1 MSATPLLNIAGLT
14 ASVDEKTILQ
24 GIDLAVGAGETHV
37 LMGPNGAGKS
47 TMGHVIMGDPVY
59 TVNEGTITFDGQDI
73 TDLSPDKRSRAGLF
87 LSFQAPV
94 EIPGVPL
101 SSFLRAQIAGRP
113 GLEMKGKEFRRRV
126 RELAAELDM
135 DTAYLNRELGVGFS
149 GGEKKKVE
157 MLQLLLLQPKLAIL
171 DETDSGLDVDA
182 LGVVSRGMDAYRK
195 STDGSLVII
204 THNTRI
210 LEHLE
215 VDRVHVMVNGRI
227 VREDD
232 ASLIPWIDAN
242 GFDSFEREA
251 AAQLATEQAA
261 QPAPAVDPVRAASM
275 NLGAGMVQS
284 LRATL
289 DANGATCGSAVK
301 Q

>member
-1 MSATPLLNIAGLT
+1 MPITPLLAIDGLT
-14 ASVDEKTILQ
+14 ASVDEKSILHD
-24 GIDLAVGAGETHV
+24 IHLDIPAGETHV

-47 TMGHVIMGDPVY
+47 TLGHLIMGDPAY
-59 TVNEGTITFDGQDI
+59 TQDAGTITFDGQDM
-73 TDLSPDKRSRAGLF
+73 TDLSPDKRSRAGIF

-101 SSFLRAQIAGRP
+101 SSFLRATNAGRP
-113 GLEMKGKEFRRRV
+113 GLEMKGKEFRRRMK
-126 RELAAELDM
+126 ELCAALDM
-135 DTAYLNRELGVGFS
+135 DPAYLNRELGVGFS

-157 MLQLLLLQPKLAIL
+157 MLQLLLLKPKLAIL

-182 LGVVSRGMDAYRK
+182 LGVVSRGMDLYRK
-195 STDGSLVII
+195 TCDGTLLII

-215 VDRVHVMVNGRI
+215 VDRVHVMVDGRV

-232 ASLIPWIDAN
+232 ASLIDWIDEN
-242 GFDSFEREA
+242 GFESFERA
-251 AAQLATEQAA
+251 A
-261 QPAPAVDPVRAASM
+261 
-275 NLGAGMVQS
+275 GA
-284 LRATL
+284 
-289 DANGATCGSAVK
+289 DGART